1 MIVVWICLYIIWYK
15 DELVFLYLDN
25 YCWLIIFIFLDMIC
39 CGIEVVVVGVVV
51 VCDIGCGVFVVIEV
65 DDVVL

>member
-1 MIVVWICLYIIWYK
+1 M
-15 DELVFLYLDN
+15 
-25 YCWLIIFIFLDMIC
+25 IIFIFLDMIC

>member
-15 DELVFLYLDN
+15 VELVFLYLDN